1 VIPVVGRSFKVTT
14 VKKGFIFGA
23 ALVALCYLN
32 WSNTS
37 EEPKVAA
44 TFAGVENA
52 AAPSANSGST
62 SGAIASA
69 GNTQ

>member
-1 VIPVVGRSFKVTT
+1 MGRSYKVTT

-32 WSNTS
+32 WQNT
-37 EEPKVAA
+37 EEPKSARVAS

-52 AAPSANSGST
+52 SAPSVNSGGT
-62 SGAIASA
+62 SGAIASVD
-69 GNTQ
+69 NTQ